1 MLKSSLEFIACLL
14 AAYGLLSLAL
24 GAADAIRVRIAG
36 KRPNVRVV
44 LFVQDADEQIEY
56 IVRNAIRKKFAPGS
70 FSDKGLIIVD
80 MNSTDNTLKILREL
94 ADMFPGVEI
103 LEYKDKD
110 KIFNDFSGFSPKG
123 K

>member
-24 GAADAIRVRIAG
+24 GAADAIRVKIAG
-36 KRPNVRVV
+36 KRPKVRVV
-44 LFVQDADEQIEY
+44 LLVQDAEGQIEY

-70 FSDKGLIIVD
+70 FSDKGLTIAD
-80 MNSTDNTLKILREL
+80 MDSTDNTLKILREL

-110 KIFNDFSGFSPKG
+110 KIFYGFSSFSPAEK
-123 K
+123 